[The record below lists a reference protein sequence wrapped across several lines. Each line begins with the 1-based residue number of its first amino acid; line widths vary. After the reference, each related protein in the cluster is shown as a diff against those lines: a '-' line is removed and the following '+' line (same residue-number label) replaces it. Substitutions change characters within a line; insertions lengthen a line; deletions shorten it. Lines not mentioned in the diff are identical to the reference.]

1 MSAPHSPSSI
11 NQGALRPSNA
21 VSQISRYF
29 LMDDVPQE
37 GKVLQ
42 HDILPN
48 SVTSISIMLQY
59 TTVWASHR
67 LILGLSKVPHP
78 FSLVSLCSWQYN
90 IQSSP
95 KTRNLFFF
103 VFDTEG
109 LFSCTPLTYFSSNL
123 TLITLNNPIS
133 YHRILSFF
141 SSVLTVLFHYTHK
154 AVAISSH
161 TIYRSSRIY
170 VPMTIPTN
178 KQTRIQISKWSM
190 KTPEFCHTG
199 CTKAYASIVE
209 LKVNMRNEISDLCF
223 VILQWPSFT
232 LTFHAQRKPQAND
245 SPVNS
250 DKSLSTWGKLS

>member
-141 SSVLTVLFHYTHK
+141 PPCWQCCFIIRIKQLQYRHTQFTGRREFMYLWQYQQTNKHEFKYQNEVWRLLSSV
-154 AVAISSH
+154 
-161 TIYRSSRIY
+161 
-170 VPMTIPTN
+170 
-178 KQTRIQISKWSM
+178 IQ
-190 KTPEFCHTG
+190 
-199 CTKAYASIVE
+199 
-209 LKVNMRNEISDLCF
+209 
-223 VILQWPSFT
+223 VILKHT
-232 LTFHAQRKPQAND
+232 QA
-245 SPVNS
+245 
-250 DKSLSTWGKLS
+250 